1 MNCFNSRHFVDY
13 LHSLNGNCSC
23 SIGNNTAA
31 AAVHHPVTSSIY
43 IASAILCFLLGLV
56 THLRY
61 NRIEVLNITVR
72 SSVISNV
79 PWIFY
84 FILMCLR
91 SVAGS
96 VVYAI
101 IEEHDKGHPEILAAY
116 FMADAALKSL
126 EVLCLSWALN
136 HQFLYRSQGFL
147 QEEINN
153 YNSEEFRA
161 SDSYQHLSVV
171 SATAMSIKK
180 NKAGAIFV
188 TQFILA
194 VLFMVILEDLHLSK
208 EQPDIFYWLYISLF
222 WTQCITP
229 VVLVILIAVNKNE
242 DGPTLSVKLLCIAGV
257 ILSLPADIPSF
268 VWSCTCNCKPKCF
281 FTGYDFALFF
291 LIPST
296 IIFFIVLRAEY
307 LRLDQEAK
315 YSVLRQEVISQWS
328 VHSETILPS

>member
-1 MNCFNSRHFVDY
+1 MYCFNNTSFVDH

-23 SIGNNTAA
+23 RIGNNTAA

-91 SVAGS
+91 SVAGA
-96 VVYAI
+96 VMYA
-101 IEEHDKGHPEILAAY
+101 HYPDKILKAY
-116 FMADAALKSL
+116 FMTVFPFSSLK
-126 EVLCLSWALN
+126 VLCLSWALN

-153 YNSEEFRA
+153 YNSEEFRV
-161 SDSYQHLSVV
+161 SDSYQDVSVL

-180 NKAGAIFV
+180 NKAWAVFV
-188 TQFILA
+188 TQLILA
-194 VLFMVILEDLHLSK
+194 VVFMVILQYLRLAK
-208 EQPDIFYWLYISLF
+208 TYPVYFYWLYISLF
-222 WTQCITP
+222 WTQCITA

-242 DGPTLSVKLLCIAGV
+242 DGPTLSVKLLFIAGV

-268 VWSCTCNCKPKCF
+268 VWSCTSNCKPWHC
-281 FTGYDFALFF
+281 FTGYDFALSF

-296 IIFFIVLRAEY
+296 VIFFVVLRAEY

-315 YSVLRQEVISQWS
+315 YSVLRQEVISQCS
-328 VHSETILPS
+328 VHSETIVPS

>member
-1 MNCFNSRHFVDY
+1 MSY
-13 LHSLNGNCSC
+13 
-23 SIGNNTAA
+23 
-31 AAVHHPVTSSIY
+31 
-43 IASAILCFLLGLV
+43 
-56 THLRY
+56 
-61 NRIEVLNITVR
+61 RIEVLNITVR

-84 FILMCLR
+84 FIVICLR

-96 VVYAI
+96 VVYGI
-101 IEEHDKGHPEILAAY
+101 TEEHDKGHPKILEAY

-161 SDSYQHLSVV
+161 SDSYQDVSVL

-194 VLFMVILEDLHLSK
+194 VVFMIIHVLVEVVECLHRGLSK
-208 EQPDIFYWLYISLF
+208 QQLDIFYWLYISLF

-242 DGPTLSVKLLCIAGV
+242 DGPTLSVKLLFIAGV

-268 VWSCTCNCKPKCF
+268 VWSCTCNCKPWHC
-281 FTGYDFALFF
+281 FTGYDFALSF

-296 IIFFIVLRAEY
+296 IIFFTVLRAEY